1 MAKANSGLRRKIRET
16 TFVSE
21 ANHFRKAI
29 NARTASQQREVKRN
43 KKIMK
48 KGFNFTIGG
57 QKYETTV
64 KEIEPNVA
72 EVVVNGTSFIVEF
85 QKNESKKVK
94 AARVAAPT
102 AAPTAAPVVAKPAGA
117 AVVKS
122 PLPGSI
128 VKVMVKPGDNVKKGD
143 TLLTMESMK
152 MENVVASEY
161 TGTVKNVL
169 VSAGQN
175 VMQDDKLVEIETVA
189 EAAAPAAPKPVA
201 APQPKPAAAPA
212 PAPAPAA
219 APVGGNKINSPLP
232 GSVISVAVTEGQA
245 VKKGDTLLVLE
256 SMKMENPILSDCDG
270 TVTKI
275 AVATGQSVMQDD
287 LLVVIG

>member
-1 MAKANSGLRRKIRET
+1 
-16 TFVSE
+16 
-21 ANHFRKAI
+21 
-29 NARTASQQREVKRN
+29 
-43 KKIMK
+43 MK

-57 QKYETTV
+57 QKYESTV

-72 EVVVNGTSFIVEF
+72 EVVLNGTSFIVEF

-102 AAPTAAPVVAKPAGA
+102 AAPTAAPAAKPAGA
-117 AVVKS
+117 ATVKS

-128 VKVMVKPGDNVKKGD
+128 VKVMVKPGDSVKKGD

-152 MENVVASEY
+152 MENIVASEY

-169 VSAGQN
+169 VAAGQN

-189 EAAAPAAPKPVA
+189 VAAAPAAPKPVA
-201 APQPKPAAAPA
+201 APQPKPAA
-212 PAPAPAA
+212 APAPAA

-232 GSVISVAVTEGQA
+232 GSVISVAVKEGQA

-256 SMKMENPILSDCDG
+256 SMKMENPILADCDG
-270 TVTKI
+270 TVSKI
-275 AVATGQSVMQDD
+275 AVAPGQSVMQDD
-287 LLVVIG
+287 LLVVIA